1 MEAEMRGHSASRT
14 TGDAEHP
21 TRKYLKH
28 ENSGENW
35 ERGTM
40 PPVIEEGQEPP
51 HPTVLPI

>member
-1 MEAEMRGHSASRT
+1 MRGHSASRT